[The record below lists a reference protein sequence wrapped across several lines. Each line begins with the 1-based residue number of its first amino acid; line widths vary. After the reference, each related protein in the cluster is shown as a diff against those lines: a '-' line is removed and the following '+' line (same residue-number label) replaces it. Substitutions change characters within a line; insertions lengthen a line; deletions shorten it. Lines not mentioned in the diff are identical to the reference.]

1 MLETKVQVMR
11 IRMRQITLSRA
22 KLKTAFPKIY
32 LDKKL
37 MLECRSKIKMW
48 IKQCEQ
54 SHLHK

>member
-37 MLECRSKIKMW
+37 MLERVSKMW
-48 IKQCEQ
+48 IKKCEQ